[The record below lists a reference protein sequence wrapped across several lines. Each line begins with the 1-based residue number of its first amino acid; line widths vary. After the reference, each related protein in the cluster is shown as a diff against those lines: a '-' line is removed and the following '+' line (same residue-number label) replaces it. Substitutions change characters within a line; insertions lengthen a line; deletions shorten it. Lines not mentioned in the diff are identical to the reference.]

1 MQFNI
6 NGSFEIKF
14 KRGSSRIL
22 LGSHISQLYLRVRQ
36 GMVICELVE
45 LIWDLLDRGITY
57 IVVYELSVFIY
68 DA

>member
-22 LGSHISQLYLRVRQ
+22 LGSHISQFYLRVRQ

-57 IVVYELSVFIY
+57 IVDYELSVFIY

>member
-14 KRGSSRIL
+14 KRSSSRIL

-57 IVVYELSVFIY
+57 IVDYELSVFIY

>member
-14 KRGSSRIL
+14 KRGSTRIL
-22 LGSHISQLYLRVRQ
+22 LGSHISQLNLRVHQ

-57 IVVYELSVFIY
+57 IVDYELSVFIY

>member
-6 NGSFEIKF
+6 NRSFEIKF

-22 LGSHISQLYLRVRQ
+22 LGSHISQFYLRVRQ

-45 LIWDLLDRGITY
+45 LIWDLLDRGIAY
-57 IVVYELSVFIY
+57 IVDYELSVFIY